1 VVAEAGDIEGL
12 LDSGGESGA
21 TETNPGGADALAMA
35 IAVEQARHDPEL
47 SRKIGAYVDEQRV
60 LVRHQIKHFDEERL
74 LAIAAAKRKRIS
86 DRLRISL
93 QFLLA
98 LIAAVAIIGFAAL
111 VWSAI
116 TDRGIVID
124 AAAVPADLAE
134 RGFTGEVIAKEI
146 LDRLAQIDASAKSA
160 RAPNTYANSWGGDI
174 KLQIP
179 ETGVSIGELSRTLHE
194 RLGHATH
201 VGCEVTH
208 SGNEVSVSIRV
219 GDEYAVE
226 SAGQEVDLKALVQ
239 DAATKIYARTQP
251 YRYGY
256 WLLVTGNTEGAAA
269 VFRELAISGV
279 AIDRIWALHGLALTS
294 ESIRK
299 GIAFDQQVLDL
310 DPSFFLS
317 RATMSEANFALGH
330 DELGLSGAEA
340 VIAAEERGTDSGL
353 SHSGNIRIRARS
365 TSDRQEA
372 LGDYLGLMA
381 SAAALADVAEG
392 ESNLLG
398 AWRAKIRALIY
409 LHDLAEATNALE
421 LLRPAAGSSAAWMPL
436 LEAQLSAERGD
447 WQAAI
452 VDTERA
458 RTVFDALSERY
469 REQAPVYVYPL
480 LAEAYA
486 HAGRDAEADAV
497 LAAIPADAY
506 DGYRARGR
514 VALLRRNYTRGETAL
529 IEAVREGPSIP
540 RAYLD
545 WGDLLAAK
553 GDITGALMKYAEANR
568 RGPHWA
574 DPLKAWG
581 DLLARQGKTK
591 EALAK
596 YDQALKYAPNWKQLH
611 EAREATA
618 KQRA

>member
-330 DELGLSGAEA
+330 DELGLREPKRLLLRKR
-340 VIAAEERGTDSGL
+340 EEPILDY
-353 SHSGNIRIRARS
+353 RI
-365 TSDRQEA
+365 QEIFA
-372 LGDYLGLMA
+372 Y
-381 SAAALADVAEG
+381 ALA
-392 ESNLLG
+392 
-398 AWRAKIRALIY
+398 RHQIAKRRW
-409 LHDLAEATNALE
+409 AT
-421 LLRPAAGSSAAWMPL
+421 
-436 LEAQLSAERGD
+436 
-447 WQAAI
+447 I
-452 VDTERA
+452 
-458 RTVFDALSERY
+458 
-469 REQAPVYVYPL
+469 
-480 LAEAYA
+480 
-486 HAGRDAEADAV
+486 
-497 LAAIPADAY
+497 
-506 DGYRARGR
+506 
-514 VALLRRNYTRGETAL
+514 
-529 IEAVREGPSIP
+529 
-540 RAYLD
+540 
-545 WGDLLAAK
+545 
-553 GDITGALMKYAEANR
+553 
-568 RGPHWA
+568 
-574 DPLKAWG
+574 
-581 DLLARQGKTK
+581 
-591 EALAK
+591 
-596 YDQALKYAPNWKQLH
+596 
-611 EAREATA
+611 
-618 KQRA
+618 